1 MGRPLLQAQPAAAI
15 RSLHGGSVRPTRR
28 VLSDLGLGFPSLDR
42 ALEDIDEPLLRKA
55 QDLPDELAA
64 GGAERVLSLADRVW
78 FKVKTVDERGAAGEV
93 ATPDLAQELH
103 QLPPAGWWLVAA
115 GHRQQDTPR
124 RDFYA
129 RLESECVREGKGSGK
144 PSTDG
149 LLPTEIDY
157 KRWGVERTTLAVSA
171 MKDLVRQAVA
181 RSAHDGKLWTV
192 TVQRHVIGALVRSTA
207 RVTSLSPPRATG
219 TTRSS
224 RFCLMR
230 YRGSLGTIGG
240 PNQGLSWASPRP
252 RGRSSSPRCF
262 LLRSCARSWMRQTA
276 TSSRTHPTPPNAGHT
291 TSLH

>member
-192 TVQRHVIGALVRSTA
+192 TVQRHVIGALVRSTDGESYLA
-207 RVTSLSPPRATG
+207 VTAEGYWDHKVVAVLLDAIPGIPRDDWGAEPGPVLGITPTQGQIVFSTLLPPEVLCALLDEADG
-219 TTRSS
+219 D
-224 RFCLMR
+224 
-230 YRGSLGTIGG
+230 
-240 PNQGLSWASPRP
+240 
-252 RGRSSSPRCF
+252 F
-262 LLRSCARSWMRQTA
+262 L
-276 TSSRTHPTPPNAGHT
+276 
-291 TSLH
+291 